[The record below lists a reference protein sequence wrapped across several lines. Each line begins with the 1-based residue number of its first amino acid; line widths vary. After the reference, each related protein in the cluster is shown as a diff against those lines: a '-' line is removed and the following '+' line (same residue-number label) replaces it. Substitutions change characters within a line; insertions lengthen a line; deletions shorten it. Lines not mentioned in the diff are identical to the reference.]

1 MDALRDNKAVCRGAE
16 SSSSAARVCIPDDRE
31 VHKIPA
37 KLSFLD
43 LKEKVRL
50 LIDLG
55 IFRKNRGNASHSQPR
70 LSRTGSE

>member
-1 MDALRDNKAVCRGAE
+1 MDARRDNKAVCRGAA
-16 SSSSAARVCIPDDRE
+16 SSSSAAHVSSG
-31 VHKIPA
+31 
-37 KLSFLD
+37 LLLMSSFLD

-70 LSRTGSE
+70 LSRTDSE